1 MANAMTYR
9 FKYQAG
15 RQPVGIKLE
24 ITCLAI
30 PGSGRVTTSGQARLE
45 YGSSCKDAIIW
56 LSHCGAQEL
65 EARRMSTPRFDVST
79 LRTKYDVGAGADG
92 KEEHPDGLPAL

>member
-9 FKYQAG
+9 FDYQAA
-15 RQPVGIKLE
+15 RQPLGVKLE

-30 PGSGRVTTSGQARLE
+30 PGSGRVTTSGRAQLE

-65 EARRMSTPRFDVST
+65 ETRRMSTPRFDVST
-79 LRTKYDVGAGADG
+79 LRTKYDVGGGADG
-92 KEEHPDGLPAL
+92 SQMD